1 MMRHEFM
8 GNAGGTIDTKLAR
21 PRLLAFATQGSGGQ
35 DEQRLRALLSRLPA
49 EFLEVDRSAGRLGT
63 WLRLVETLRE
73 TRPALVVMEGTGL
86 AGGLALLASG
96 VRYVVS
102 SGDAVGPWVAQR
114 HPWLGPLFSLYER
127 ALCARAAGVIGWT
140 PYLAGRALGLG
151 APRAMT
157 APGWAD
163 DAVPAEERAAVR
175 AEFRARAGIP
185 ADALVVGMAG
195 SLAWNARRQSC
206 YGMELVRALERVR
219 RSDVHV
225 LVVGD
230 GEGRERLERE
240 VSPGRRARLHL
251 VGRVPRAEV
260 ARWLCAMDLAS
271 LPQTLDGV
279 GLFRFTTKL
288 PEYQAAGLPVLTGRL
303 PAAYDLPGAWVR
315 LPGSAPWDARYLD
328 ALAAALDGMDRERL
342 AALRAQAVAARA
354 PFSREAQEEAVA
366 AFVSELL
373 GEAAA

>member
-1 MMRHEFM
+1 MMRHEFI
-8 GNAGGTIDTKLAR
+8 GNAGGTIDMKPAR

-63 WLRLVETLRE
+63 WLRLLETLRE
-73 TRPALVVMEGTGL
+73 RRPGLVVMEGTGL

-96 VRYVVS
+96 TRYVVS
-102 SGDAVGPWVAQR
+102 TGDAVGPWVAQR

-127 ALCARAAGVIGWT
+127 ALCVRAAGVIGWT

-157 APGWAD
+157 APGWAEEG
-163 DAVPAEERAAVR
+163 VPPGERAAVR
-175 AEFRARAGIP
+175 AELRARAGIP
-185 ADALVVGMAG
+185 AGALVVGIAG
-195 SLAWNARRQSC
+195 SLSWNARRQSC
-206 YGMELVRALERVR
+206 YGLELVRALDRVR

-240 VSPGRRARLHL
+240 VSPARRGRLHL

-271 LPQTLDGV
+271 LPQTLDEV
-279 GLFRFTTKL
+279 GLVRFTTKL

-315 LPGSAPWDARYLD
+315 LPGEAPWDTRYLD
-328 ALAAALDGMDRERL
+328 ALAAALDGMDGARL
-342 AALRAQAVAARA
+342 AELTARADAARA
-354 PFSREAQEEAVA
+354 PFSREAQLEAVT

-373 GEAAA
+373 DEAAS